1 MKRARSRRE
10 RRMQIELVRLQ
21 ARVERKAL
29 ALEVQALQRA
39 VTPAA
44 LGRSLLSS
52 TPVRS
57 LSHGMLMGL
66 SRWSGLRRR
75 YPLLLAAASSL
86 LPLPGVRGRRG
97 IVARLGLAVLAGL
110 LVSRRLKR
118 RGRAELAEADDS
130 LL

>member
-1 MKRARSRRE
+1 MRRGRSRRE
-10 RRMQIELVRLQ
+10 RRMQIELMRLQ
-21 ARVERKAL
+21 AQVERKAL

-39 VTPAA
+39 VAPAA

-52 TPVRS
+52 TPVRGMIMS
-57 LSHGMLMGL
+57 L
-66 SRWSGLRRR
+66 SGLRRR

-110 LVSRRLKR
+110 LVSHRLKR
-118 RGRAELAEADDS
+118 RGRAEVDDS
-130 LL
+130 LS